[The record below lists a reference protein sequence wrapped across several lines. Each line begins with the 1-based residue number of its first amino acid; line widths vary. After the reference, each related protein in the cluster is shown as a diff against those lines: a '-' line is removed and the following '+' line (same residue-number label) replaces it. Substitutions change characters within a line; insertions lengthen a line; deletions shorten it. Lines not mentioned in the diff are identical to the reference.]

1 MTPLRLP
8 GALAAAALLCLS
20 AFAAPVLA
28 QVSLGAVN
36 TPYGENFDS
45 LASTGTTNTDVP
57 AGWAFSE
64 AGTNANGQYRAV
76 SGTSNTGDTLSL
88 GVDTDRAFGTL
99 LSGSLTSTIGA
110 SFRNDTG
117 VSISTL
123 AIAYTGEQWRQ
134 GGTARFDQMDFQ
146 YSLDATSLTTGT
158 WTDVN
163 ELDFVA
169 PNGGATTGPLDGN
182 APANRVAIGHSLE
195 GLALADDAVI
205 WIRWNEV
212 NAAGADDALGI
223 DDFSITANPVGGTL
237 TLSIGSASQ
246 AEGDTGAAPM
256 DFTVTLS
263 GPAPAGGV
271 DFLATVTDQSAVAPS
286 DYIAFSNAPYTI
298 PAGQTSTTVSV
309 QIVGDTVPEPD
320 ETFAVTLTNL
330 TSGVFLSGGIGIG
343 TIVNDDSLVLE
354 IFEIQGNG
362 LRSPYAPASGN
373 GLGELVGTEANVVTA
388 LTGNGFYIQTP
399 DARDDLDAATSNGI
413 FVFTGTA
420 PTVAVGDLVDVV
432 GTVQEFFDW
441 TQLTGVTVT
450 AAGTGTLPTAV
461 VLDETRPSP
470 NLMTLSCGLTNFEC
484 FENMLVTVPAGAVV
498 QGNQRFGSDLFGEAF
513 VSASGERTRRE
524 KGLLPNVVP
533 PAPGLPVWDGNPEV
547 FELDADG
554 AGAVPPGTP
563 IFGGELFEATGVIA
577 FQFGNYALRASSL
590 TRVEVD
596 LPRPVPA
603 SGGDAELRIA
613 SQNVLNYCVGSCD
626 PVKLARLAD
635 QIGNVLRLPDVVGL
649 QELGTPG
656 AAGLIAA
663 RLNTDFGTDYV
674 AYTGSSPFADGIR
687 NGFLVRAS
695 RVAVVRTR
703 ELDAAVTIDQC
714 SGTPPCVLHDR
725 PPHLLE
731 ATFTGGNGERF
742 AVLNNHTRSLI
753 GISEPA
759 PEGPR
764 VRFKRFEQGKSLG
777 RLVQRFQLGQELQ
790 PADPVGGID
799 TQDVPLVLVGDYN
812 AFEVTDGYVDVIG
825 LIKGTYLDSENEY
838 QLAGP
843 NLVDPPLLNLVDDV
857 PEQERYSYTFREDLG
872 ALIGESPRQVG
883 SIQVLDHGLVNQA
896 ALDWCGS
903 LVYGRG
909 NADAPAELRNTGT
922 GAVGSSDHDGFV
934 LRLFT
939 DRIVAYDNEQPG
951 RCVR

>member
-1 MTPLRLP
+1 MAATLPRHRFRIAMTPLRLP

-20 AFAAPVLA
+20 AFAAPVHA
-28 QVSLGAVN
+28 QVVISQMYGGGGNAGSLYTHDFIELFNRGAAPVDLSGWSVQ
-36 TPYGENFDS
+36 YAS
-45 LASTGTTNTDVP
+45 STGTAWQVTQLGAITIQP
-57 AGWAFSE
+57 
-64 AGTNANGQYRAV
+64 GQYLLVQQAAGAGGSQPLPTPDV
-76 SGTSNTGDTLSL
+76 TGTIAMGGTSGKVLLANVVTAQSGACPS
-88 GVDTDRAFGTL
+88 GPAIVDVV
-99 LSGSLTSTIGA
+99 SSGA
-110 SFRNDTG
+110 SSSQCEGTPATG
-117 VSISTL
+117 MANTTSIVR
-123 AIAYTGEQWRQ
+123 AD
-134 GGTARFDQMDFQ
+134 GGCTD
-146 YSLDATSLTTGT
+146 
-158 WTDVN
+158 TDVN
-163 ELDFVA
+163 SADF
-169 PNGGATTGPLDGN
+169 G
-182 APANRVAIGHSLE
+182 
-195 GLALADDAVI
+195 
-205 WIRWNEV
+205 
-212 NAAGADDALGI
+212 
-223 DDFSITANPVGGTL
+223 TANPPTPRNGAAPVNLCGTGGDL
-237 TLSIGSASQ
+237 VLSIGSASQ
-246 AEGDTGAAPM
+246 AEGESGNAAM
-256 DFTVTLS
+256 DFAVTLS
-263 GPAPAGGV
+263 GPAPVGGV
-271 DFLATVTDQSAVAPS
+271 AFTATTADGSAEAPS
-286 DYIAFSNAPYTI
+286 DYAALAAAPFTIA
-298 PAGQTSTTVSV
+298 AGQTSATVSV
-309 QIVGDTVPEPD
+309 QIAGDSVPEPD
-320 ETFAVTLTNL
+320 ETFTVTIATAA
-330 TSGVFLSGGIGIG
+330 SGVVLGTATGTG
-343 TIVNDDSLVLE
+343 TIVNDDLLVLE
-354 IFEIQGNG
+354 VFEIQGNG
-362 LRSPYAPASGN
+362 LRSAYAPASGN
-373 GLGELVGTEANVVTA
+373 GLGQLVRTDANVVTA
-388 LTGNGFYIQTP
+388 LTSTGFYIQTP
-399 DARDDLDAATSNGI
+399 DARDDLDALTANGI

-441 TQLTGVTVT
+441 TQLTAPTVTVV
-450 AAGTGTLPTAV
+450 GTGTLPTAV

-533 PAPGLPVWDGNPEV
+533 PSPGLPVWDGNPEV

-554 AGAVPPGTP
+554 AGAVPAGTP

-603 SGGDAELRIA
+603 SGGAAELRIA

-626 PVKLARLAD
+626 PVKLMRLVD
-635 QIGNVLRLPDVVGL
+635 QIGNVLRLPDVIGL

-687 NGFLVRAS
+687 NGFLVRS
-695 RVAVVRTR
+695 GRVAVVRTR

-777 RLVQRFQLGQELQ
+777 RLVQRFQLGQELE
-790 PADPVGGID
+790 PANPVGGID

-922 GAVGSSDHDGFV
+922 GAAGSSDHDGFV

-939 DRIVAYDNEQPG
+939 DRIGGYDFELPG

>member
-20 AFAAPVLA
+20 ALAAPAHA
-28 QVSLGAVN
+28 QVVISQVYGAGGNSGAVLSN
-36 TPYGENFDS
+36 DYIELFNAGPAAQSLSGWSVQYASSTGSTWNNLTVLPAVTLQPGQYFLIQQSGGANGAPLPTPDATGAISMAAANGKVALVADV
-45 LASTGTTNTDVP
+45 AAISTGTVCPSGAGILDFVGYGSANCP
-57 AGWAFSE
+57 AP
-64 AGTNANGQYRAV
+64 
-76 SGTSNTGDTLSL
+76 TG
-88 GVDTDRAFGTL
+88 AI
-99 LSGSLTSTIGA
+99 STTTA
-110 SFRNDTG
+110 ALRNDTG
-117 VSISTL
+117 C
-123 AIAYTGEQWRQ
+123 ANTGNNS
-134 GGTARFDQMDFQ
+134 ADF
-146 YSLDATSLTTGT
+146 T
-158 WTDVN
+158 
-163 ELDFVA
+163 VA
-169 PNGGATTGPLDGN
+169 
-182 APANRVAIGHSLE
+182 APAPRNSATP
-195 GLALADDAVI
+195 LAPCGGGGKLV
-205 WIRWNEV
+205 
-212 NAAGADDALGI
+212 LGI
-223 DDFSITANPVGGTL
+223 GN
-237 TLSIGSASQ
+237 ASQ
-246 AEGDTGAAPM
+246 AEGDGGSAPM

-263 GPAPAGGV
+263 GPAPVGGV
-271 DFLATVTDQSAVAPS
+271 AFTATTADGTAQAPS
-286 DYIAFSNAPYTI
+286 DYAALAAAPFTIAE
-298 PAGQTSTTVSV
+298 GQTSATVSV

-320 ETFAVTLTNL
+320 ETFTVSIATAA
-330 TSGVFLSGGIGIG
+330 SGVVLGSASGTG
-343 TIVNDDSLVLE
+343 TIVNDDLLVLE
-354 IFEIQGNG
+354 IFEIQGSG

-373 GLGELVGTEANVVTA
+373 GLGQLVRTDANVVTA
-388 LTGNGFYIQTP
+388 LAGNGFFIQTP
-399 DARDDLDAATSNGI
+399 DARDDLDPLTANGL
-413 FVFTGTA
+413 FVFTSTA

-441 TQLTGVTVT
+441 TQLTGPTVTVV
-450 AAGTGTLPTAV
+450 GTGTLPTAV

-470 NLMTLSCGLTNFEC
+470 DLMTLSCGLTNFEC
-484 FENMLVTVPAGAVV
+484 FENMLATVPAGAVV
-498 QGNQRFGSDLFGEAF
+498 QGNQRFPTDLFGEAF
-513 VSASGERTRRE
+513 VTAGGERARRE
-524 KGLLPNVVP
+524 KGLLPSVVP
-533 PAPGLPVWDGNPEV
+533 PVPGLPVWDGNPEV

-554 AGAVPPGTP
+554 AGAVPVGTP

-577 FQFGNYALRASSL
+577 FQFGNYALRASNL
-590 TRVEVD
+590 TLVEVD

-603 SGGDAELRIA
+603 SGGDAELRIG
-613 SQNVLNYCVGSCD
+613 SQNVLNFCVGGTCD
-626 PVKLARLAD
+626 PVKLSRLAD
-635 QIGNVLRLPDVVGL
+635 QIGNVLQLPDVIGL
-649 QELGTPG
+649 QELGT
-656 AAGLIAA
+656 ATAGQVLAT

-695 RVAVVRTR
+695 RVEVVRVR

-731 ATFTGGNGERF
+731 ATFTGGAGERF

-790 PADPVGGID
+790 PAAPVGGID
-799 TQDVPLVLVGDYN
+799 TQNVPLVLVGDYN
-812 AFEVTDGYVDVIG
+812 AFEVTDGYVDVVG
-825 LIKGTYLDSENEY
+825 LIKGSYDDGENEY

-843 NLVDPPLLNLVDDV
+843 NLVDPPLLNLVDDL

-872 ALIGESPRQVG
+872 AIIGESPRQVG
-883 SIQVLDHGLVNQA
+883 SIQVLDHGLVNEA
-896 ALDWCGS
+896 ALDWCGA

-939 DRIVAYDNEQPG
+939 DRIGAYDFELPG